1 MYLLTPPTSHPLNPQ
16 PHLTS
21 MMEAPSH
28 PTSRHPGKKGVTLA
42 RAEFDQLRLVMEQV
56 DRLVEPPE
64 GDLLA

>member
-1 MYLLTPPTSHPLNPQ
+1 
-16 PHLTS
+16 